1 MVFAVSAVPSKLIQ
15 VDYYLQVLVSSPKI
29 VDGVSR
35 PYLVLETN
43 NMSATVTL
51 ETWILN
57 ASAKLGA
64 IELLDHLN
72 KGKEKF
78 FGLLLLDRNNDGNE
92 KMENYSIQILFG
104 IQLKNHL
111 ISLYSYLTEQ
121 HLFVSV
127 KATKSR
133 NCKQCE
139 RLSICR

>member
-1 MVFAVSAVPSKLIQ
+1 MVFAVSAVLSILIQ

-43 NMSATVTL
+43 NMSATVTV

-78 FGLLLLDRNNDGNE
+78 FVLLLLDRNNDGNE
-92 KMENYSIQILFG
+92 KMENYSI
-104 IQLKNHL
+104 
-111 ISLYSYLTEQ
+111 
-121 HLFVSV
+121 
-127 KATKSR
+127 
-133 NCKQCE
+133 
-139 RLSICR
+139 